1 MLKKRYSLDRRDSM
15 KQFVIIGLG
24 SFGLNLAAILSQEGH
39 EVLALD
45 VDEKKIDTIK
55 ERVTLAVVAD
65 AADKNI
71 LTKFVSKEA
80 DAVIVGMDSMEASV
94 LATLYLRDLGV
105 KEIIV
110 KAMSDDHAKVLKAV
124 GATEIVYPE
133 KDVAIRLADRLST
146 PNLIEHLPLTPEY
159 SIVEITPPDT
169 FLGKTLK
176 ELQLRKEFDIIVI
189 AAKDVLSNRFQLIP
203 DADFEV
209 KPNSVLMVIG
219 KKKDIDRLKVLVE

>member
-1 MLKKRYSLDRRDSM
+1 MLKKRYSLDRRDFM

-45 VDEKKIDTIK
+45 VDEKKVDTIK

-80 DAVIVGMDSMEASV
+80 DAVIVGMDNMEASV
-94 LATLYLRDLGV
+94 LATLYLRDLGI

-176 ELQLRKEFDIIVI
+176 ELQLRKEFGIIVI

-209 KPNSVLMVIG
+209 KPNNVLMVIG

>member
-1 MLKKRYSLDRRDSM
+1 M

-45 VDEKKIDTIK
+45 LDEKKIDTIK

-71 LTKFVSKEA
+71 LAKFVSKEA
-80 DAVIVGMDSMEASV
+80 DAVIVGMDNMEASV
-94 LATLYLRDLGV
+94 LATLYLRDLGI

-176 ELQLRKEFDIIVI
+176 ELQLRKEFGIIVI
-189 AAKDVLSNRFQLIP
+189 AVKDVLSNRFQLIP

-219 KKKDIDRLKVLVE
+219 KKKDIDRLKVLME

>member
-1 MLKKRYSLDRRDSM
+1 M

-45 VDEKKIDTIK
+45 VDEKKVDTIK

-71 LTKFVSKEA
+71 LTKFVSKDA
-80 DAVIVGMDSMEASV
+80 DAVIVGMDNMEASV

-176 ELQLRKEFDIIVI
+176 ELQLRKEFGIIVI

>member
-1 MLKKRYSLDRRDSM
+1 M
-15 KQFVIIGLG
+15 
-24 SFGLNLAAILSQEGH
+24 
-39 EVLALD
+39 
-45 VDEKKIDTIK
+45 
-55 ERVTLAVVAD
+55 VAD

-203 DADFEV
+203 DAYFEV

-219 KKKDIDRLKVLVE
+219 KKKDIERLKVLVE

>member
-1 MLKKRYSLDRRDSM
+1 M

-176 ELQLRKEFDIIVI
+176 ELQLRKDFDIIVI

-209 KPNSVLMVIG
+209 RPNSVLMVIG

>member
-209 KPNSVLMVIG
+209 RPNSVLMVIG

>member
-1 MLKKRYSLDRRDSM
+1 MLKKKYSLDRRDNM

-45 VDEKKIDTIK
+45 VDEKKVDTIK

-71 LTKFVSKEA
+71 LTKFVSKDA
-80 DAVIVGMDSMEASV
+80 DAVIVGMDNMEASV

-176 ELQLRKEFDIIVI
+176 ELQLRKEFGIIVI

>member
-1 MLKKRYSLDRRDSM
+1 M

-45 VDEKKIDTIK
+45 VDEKKVDTIK

-80 DAVIVGMDSMEASV
+80 DAVIVGMDNMEASV
-94 LATLYLRDLGV
+94 LATLYLRDLGI

-176 ELQLRKEFDIIVI
+176 ELQLRKEFGIIVI